1 MGTLI
6 GLTFGIGLLLMAESW
21 NPRPSRPQRAVR
33 RHPLESLLLRAGM
46 PDVAPRTVVA
56 AVAAAAVAGTAAG
69 AVTSVP
75 VMALLAGA
83 AAAWTP
89 FAVVRSRAARRQRE
103 HAEAWPDAVDHLA
116 SAVRAG
122 LSLPEALIQL
132 GQRGPEPL
140 RDPFTQFG
148 RDYGSSG
155 RFAESLDRLKARLAD
170 PVGDRVVEALRIAR
184 EVLGGD
190 LGRLLRSLS
199 GFLRDDLRTRGEIES
214 RQSWTIGAARLTRSI
229 GESLGSNAAI
239 TRRLRRCASDDDVE
253 DFRVRQATWGAI
265 GLAIAVAVSLL
276 AWSAAHPPVVALLLW
291 CGAGLVGGCLA
302 CDQAL
307 SSQVRRHE
315 TRMRAE
321 FPTIADL
328 LALSVAAGESP
339 VAAIER
345 VSRVS
350 HGALSLELG
359 RVLAD
364 VRAGAT
370 VVDAL
375 DVLAAR
381 TGVLSVARFAE
392 ALAVAIDRGTP
403 LIDVLHAQAADV
415 RETARREL
423 IESGGRREIAMM
435 VPVVFLIL
443 PVTIAYTLCQF
454 GSIDGHRKAS
464 FKE

>member
-1 MGTLI
+1 MTGAVVAAM
-6 GLTFGIGLLLMAESW
+6 LTTGLLLVVDGWRRAC
-21 NPRPSRPQRAVR
+21 RPS
-33 RHPLESLLLRAGM
+33 
-46 PDVAPRTVVA
+46 
-56 AVAAAAVAGTAAG
+56 
-69 AVTSVP
+69 
-75 VMALLAGA
+75 LA
-83 AAAWTP
+83 
-89 FAVVRSRAARRQRE
+89 
-103 HAEAWPDAVDHLA
+103 
-116 SAVRAG
+116 
-122 LSLPEALIQL
+122 
-132 GQRGPEPL
+132 
-140 RDPFTQFG
+140 
-148 RDYGSSG
+148 
-155 RFAESLDRLKARLAD
+155 
-170 PVGDRVVEALRIAR
+170 DRVVPYVRDVHPAAA
-184 EVLGGD
+184 EVPT
-190 LGRLLRSLS
+190 GRL
-199 GFLRDDLRTRGEIES
+199 IE
-214 RQSWTIGAARLTRSI
+214 QVVGPSWRRLTRAI

-239 TRRLRRCASDDDVE
+239 TRRLRRCATDDDVE
-253 DFRVRQATWGAI
+253 DFRVLQATWGAT

-276 AWSAAHPPVVALLLW
+276 AWSVAHPPVVALLLW
-291 CGAGLVGGCLA
+291 CAAGLVGGCLA

-315 TRMRAE
+315 TQMRAE
-321 FPTIADL
+321 FPTVADL

-375 DVLAAR
+375 DALAAR

-443 PVTIAYTLCQF
+443 PVTIAFAFFPGLAGLHLTS
-454 GSIDGHRKAS
+454 GG
-464 FKE
+464 